1 MKFPLYI
8 MGGLVHGH
16 RAYAYSY
23 MRNVKHGTNVTIE
36 ALHRILDDHVKSGKT
51 IPRTLYLQLD
61 NTTKQNKNR
70 FMIAYAACLVSGEL
84 WIMFIFLFSQ
94 WATHMRT

>member
-1 MKFPLYI
+1 MELIKRHMDLEKDKLSEKCMKFPLYI

-36 ALHRILDDHVKSGKT
+36 ALHRILDDHVKSGKQ

-70 FMIAYAACLVSGEL
+70 FMIAYAACLV
-84 WIMFIFLFSQ
+84 
-94 WATHMRT
+94 